1 VSTIKIESSA
11 KKFVLP
17 IDQFGPEQAELFKDQ
32 VVLDAH
38 IQLVE
43 SLDISISQKRSV
55 LSTDKSSDIASA
67 YREAAYSLLEHLNH
81 F

>member
-1 VSTIKIESSA
+1 
-11 KKFVLP
+11 VLP
-17 IDQFGPEQAELFKDQ
+17 IDQFGSEQAELFKDQ

-38 IQLVE
+38 IPFTANMD
-43 SLDISISQKRSV
+43 SAISEKRNV
-55 LSTDKSSDIASA
+55 LSTDKNSDFASA